1 MTKMN
6 WKKKFLLAT
15 LALGLIIP
23 TGVFAAEELGQSM
36 LELKAQVESGEITHE
51 EACEQMKEFRGGHKG
66 KMKNRNHSGM
76 SEEMLE
82 LRAKVESGEIT
93 HEEAHE
99 QMKDLQ

>member
-23 TGVFAAEELGQSM
+23 TGVFAAEELGQNM

-51 EACEQMKEFRGGHKG
+51 EAHEQMEGLRGGHG
-66 KMKNRNHSGM
+66 KMEGCSYSGM